1 MLNILFLLQISLP
14 VICELCHCFFYWP
27 ESYSSSCKCTG
38 VVVVCSHSFY
48 MLSIQLLKKLFQSLL
63 LYIMREMLHSLAIS
77 FSQFIKGNPLDLQPW
92 CHQVLLSKEWV
103 FVFFVLSVLMVLGWV
118 YNFPRDVG
126 GEERRGGGGGAL
138 CLFLKVKG
146 KALSD
151 QRQFLLIKINFFKNV
166 TPCFDDLVSSLS
178 NVRKINMIY
187 IHKKYVWITRMQMK

>member
-1 MLNILFLLQISLP
+1 MYWCSCSLLTFFLYAIN
-14 VICELCHCFFYWP
+14 
-27 ESYSSSCKCTG
+27 
-38 VVVVCSHSFY
+38 
-48 MLSIQLLKKLFQSLL
+48 SIVKKLFQSLL

-126 GEERRGGGGGAL
+126 GEERRGGGGVHYA
-138 CLFLKVKG
+138 CLKG

-178 NVRKINMIY
+178 NVRKINMTY